1 MSKVIARLLGCALL
15 LLATAATRA
24 EIVRD
29 LYSAEVPVA
38 SQSSAAR
45 DRAAR
50 VALAE
55 VLVKVSG
62 SAEVLQ
68 NQSISVALKGAGKH
82 VQQYAYNRDPG
93 PEGEQTARF
102 EFDGSYV
109 TRLITEAQAPLW
121 TANRPQVL
129 VWLVFED
136 ANGRQFVNRDSTPE
150 LAAQLMRE
158 FSRRG
163 VPVQLPLFDL
173 VDATAIS
180 PDQVWRLDSTVL
192 QAASGRYN
200 VRNVL
205 GGRLATL
212 SNGSVAGDWVYLYGE
227 DRQDRSGTLDTPQL
241 FFENGVALVAEEMA
255 SRYAV
260 APSATTA
267 EGGLSMSVA
276 GVNNYADYAAIVAW
290 LESLELVEYANVTRI
305 VDDKIELRVLAQA
318 DAGQLAAIIELNERF
333 VPMPMAAPNPGL
345 NPGFDPALD
354 PGLDPALNPAA
365 AVANPLS
372 YRWQN

>member
-1 MSKVIARLLGCALL
+1 MRACTSVGENELIKVIARLLGCALL
-15 LLATAATRA
+15 LLATVATRA

-29 LYSAEVPVA
+29 LYAAEVPVA
-38 SQSSAAR
+38 SQTSAAR

-50 VALAE
+50 VALAQ

-62 SAEVLQ
+62 RAEVLQ
-68 NQSISVALKGAGKH
+68 NPSISAALKGAGKH
-82 VQQYAYNRDPG
+82 VQKYAYNRDRG
-93 PEGEQTARF
+93 PEGELTARF

-121 TANRPQVL
+121 TANRPLVL
-129 VWLVFED
+129 VWLVIED
-136 ANGRQFVNRDSTPE
+136 ANGRQFVNWDSTPE
-150 LAAQLMRE
+150 LAAPLMRE

-180 PDQVWRLDSTVL
+180 PDQVWRLDSTIL
-192 QAASGRYN
+192 LAASGRYN
-200 VRNVL
+200 VKDVL

-212 SNGSVAGDWVYLYGE
+212 SNGSVAGDWLYLYG
-227 DRQDRSGTLDTPQL
+227 DNRLDRSGTVDNPQL

-260 APSATTA
+260 APSATAT
-267 EGGLSMSVA
+267 EEGLSMSVA
-276 GVNNYADYAAIVAW
+276 GVNNYADYAGVVAW
-290 LESLELVEYANVTRI
+290 LESLELVEHANVTRI
-305 VDDKIELRVLAQA
+305 TGDRIELRVVAQA
-318 DAGQLAAIIELNERF
+318 DAVQLAALIELNERF
-333 VPMPMAAPNPGL
+333 VPEPATAP
-345 NPGFDPALD
+345 DPALY
-354 PGLDPALNPAA
+354 PAA
-365 AVANPLS
+365 VDPNPLS